1 LEIGQTVLRKWP
13 YNGALYNC
21 KIRLC
26 SLESNSNNQKLE
38 QISSIQKL
46 KISDDH
52 ENDIKTGPELI
63 EQNEENVK
71 KIQALEEKLADRDKE
86 LIDTKMSLDQIKI
99 TKNNLESKCSKLES
113 ELTILK
119 EQCAILAAQRNQ
131 YEAILDLDENFN
143 RKGDQGP
150 NDNTKYKLLQKMKKL
165 EVKMKTEVNFKSG
178 DFDLVAEKIR
188 LASLVIDGIKLKPNE
203 KRPLVDN
210 IEKRRFMEQLEL
222 VKRLERD
229 RSQLSLIKLYDT
241 QTDSV
246 ANASATRQKIAEIKN
261 AAKTQKSRSDRYEYS
276 SPKLP
281 RLSKYLTPKKRK
293 QDQIIDGESG
303 IASKINR
310 RESDES
316 SSDTRSIDSQL
327 PRLVPGPVE
336 AEDETEED
344 AYQVQ
349 LEANLEILD
358 QETDSKKRK
367 QALIGLDTIVS
378 NVKNVE
384 LLEKVVSA
392 CIKFCD
398 VNSNSGLFLTLKK
411 VISISGLDTPALEKL
426 RNKAINV
433 ALKSM
438 LSNNL
443 FNTLLSNP
451 AGILIIMTLCMKLI
465 RTENYRSMGFSLMV
479 AVQDEMQTW
488 DTDELEKLE
497 SVIEKR
503 PCLDLDLSL
512 GLGIFLSTIGP
523 INDFF
528 VKSQFKQIK
537 LNSTLNFDKTVSHF
551 SISDTGEIFV
561 QKIFF

>member
-1 LEIGQTVLRKWP
+1 MEIGQTVLRKWP

-46 KISDDH
+46 EISDDH

-71 KIQALEEKLADRDKE
+71 KIQDLEEKLADRDKQ
-86 LIDTKMSLDQIKI
+86 LFNTKMSLDQIKI

-119 EQCAILAAQRNQ
+119 EQCAILSAQRNQ

-241 QTDSV
+241 QSDSV

-316 SSDTRSIDSQL
+316 SSDTRSTDSHL
-327 PRLVPGPVE
+327 PRLMPCPD
-336 AEDETEED
+336 EDETQED
-344 AYQVQ
+344 AYEVQ

-358 QETDSKKRK
+358 QETDPKRRK
-367 QALIGLDTIVS
+367 QAFIGLDTIVS
-378 NVKNVE
+378 NIKNVE

-398 VNSNSGLFLTLKK
+398 VNSNSGLFLTLK
-411 VISISGLDTPALEKL
+411 
-426 RNKAINV
+426 
-433 ALKSM
+433 LKGH
-438 LSNNL
+438 
-443 FNTLLSNP
+443 FNQRFRYAWT
-451 AGILIIMTLCMKLI
+451 
-465 RTENYRSMGFSLMV
+465 
-479 AVQDEMQTW
+479 
-488 DTDELEKLE
+488 
-497 SVIEKR
+497 
-503 PCLDLDLSL
+503 
-512 GLGIFLSTIGP
+512 
-523 INDFF
+523 
-528 VKSQFKQIK
+528 
-537 LNSTLNFDKTVSHF
+537 
-551 SISDTGEIFV
+551 
-561 QKIFF
+561 

>member
-1 LEIGQTVLRKWP
+1 MEIGQTVLRKWP

-38 QISSIQKL
+38 QISSIQKFE
-46 KISDDH
+46 ISDDH

-63 EQNEENVK
+63 EQNEEYAK

-86 LIDTKMSLDQIKI
+86 LINTKMSLDQIKI

-113 ELTILK
+113 ELAILK

-316 SSDTRSIDSQL
+316 SSDTRSIDCQL
-327 PRLVPGPVE
+327 PRLVPCQVE
-336 AEDETEED
+336 AEDEAQED
-344 AYQVQ
+344 AYEVQ
-349 LEANLEILD
+349 LEANMEILD
-358 QETDSKKRK
+358 QETDPKKRK
-367 QALIGLDTIVS
+367 QALVGLDTIVS
-378 NVKNVE
+378 NIKNVE

-398 VNSNSGLFLTLKK
+398 VNSNSGLFLTLKLMK
-411 VISISGLDTPALEKL
+411 GH
-426 RNKAINV
+426 
-433 ALKSM
+433 
-438 LSNNL
+438 
-443 FNTLLSNP
+443 FNQRFRYVCT
-451 AGILIIMTLCMKLI
+451 
-465 RTENYRSMGFSLMV
+465 
-479 AVQDEMQTW
+479 
-488 DTDELEKLE
+488 
-497 SVIEKR
+497 
-503 PCLDLDLSL
+503 
-512 GLGIFLSTIGP
+512 
-523 INDFF
+523 
-528 VKSQFKQIK
+528 
-537 LNSTLNFDKTVSHF
+537 
-551 SISDTGEIFV
+551 
-561 QKIFF
+561 